1 MRFRNL
7 PNHVDSLPVLE
18 EWSGRW
24 GEDLRGKET
33 PELRDILLCLVSGW
47 DYVGP
52 NSVCTEEDP
61 GAWYRQSIL
70 LVRVLLKSELSFKS
84 VFTIPRLKMFLID
97 DLMDESW
104 YRYSRFLTVCMP
116 FIAVFDLLE
125 TQLKLCQWDDL
136 CKKNTLRNEKGYSL
150 VFIEYSVYLCKEK

>member
-18 EWSGRW
+18 EWSGRR
-24 GEDLRGKET
+24 GEDLRGQEA

-52 NSVCTEEDP
+52 NFVCTEEDP

-70 LVRVLLKSELSFKS
+70 LVRVLLESELSFKS

-97 DLMDESW
+97 LLDESW

-116 FIAVFDLLE
+116 FLAVFDLLE

-136 CKKNTLRNEKGYSL
+136 CKKKWERLLIGIYWIFCL
-150 VFIEYSVYLCKEK
+150 FM